1 MWRGGGVL
9 EKIPSTGEVWIF
21 SGITHWV
28 KFPYTNTSLYY
39 FIVSQTVALWLRN
52 TNYEENHRL
61 CFLGLKVEAYAKKV
75 KLFQRKSVFEILWGY
90 TDPFLEFLITA
101 SKDLN
106 CPGQEGMTSFVQLQ
120 VIV

>member
-1 MWRGGGVL
+1 M
-9 EKIPSTGEVWIF
+9 
-21 SGITHWV
+21 
-28 KFPYTNTSLYY
+28 
-39 FIVSQTVALWLRN
+39 ALWLRN
-52 TNYEENHRL
+52 TNYKENHGI
-61 CFLGLKVEAYAKKV
+61 CFLGLKLEAFVKKV
-75 KLFQRKSVFEILWGY
+75 KLFQRKSVFDILWGY

>member
-1 MWRGGGVL
+1 M
-9 EKIPSTGEVWIF
+9 
-21 SGITHWV
+21 
-28 KFPYTNTSLYY
+28 
-39 FIVSQTVALWLRN
+39 ALWLRN
-52 TNYEENHRL
+52 TNYKENHGR
-61 CFLGLKVEAYAKKV
+61 CYLGLKLEAFVKKV
-75 KLFQRKSVFEILWGY
+75 KLFQRKSVFDILWGY